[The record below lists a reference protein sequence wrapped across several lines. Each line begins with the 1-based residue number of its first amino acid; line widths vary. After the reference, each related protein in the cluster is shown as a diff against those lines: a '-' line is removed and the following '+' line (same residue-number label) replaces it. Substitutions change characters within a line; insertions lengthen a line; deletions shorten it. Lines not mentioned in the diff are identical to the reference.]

1 MLVLLA
7 RITKPVGKLLGLL
20 CVELLLISTIG
31 PLSFTDLIDLGLQ
44 GLVLDFSQGNLVFK
58 SILDAPDC
66 MSVVEVVVAYLL
78 IEGHLLSQ
86 TSLQISNSC
95 LEILRFQVKLLL
107 SHGPILLETL
117 HCVIKQCFLVLQHL
131 HQLLRLRS
139 QSVNV
144 FVRKHDC
151 LDDSTRCSL
160 RALSKTAPRA
170 ASSSTFGLGG
180 ADSILSGG
188 RSSLLCLLLL
198 RSAWCSLIFR
208 LLLKLFGNQ
217 LVGHNTL
224 L

>member
-7 RITKPVGKLLGLL
+7 RIAKPVGKLLGLL
-20 CVELLLISTIG
+20 CVELLLIPTIG
-31 PLSFTDLIDLGLQ
+31 SLSFTDLIDLGLQ

-58 SILDAPDC
+58 SILDAPNC

-131 HQLLRLRS
+131 HQLLRLRP

-151 LDDSTRCSL
+151 LDDSTCCSL

-170 ASSSTFGLGG
+170 ASGSTFWLGG

-198 RSAWCSLIFR
+198 RSAWCSLIFW

-217 LVGHNTL
+217 LVRHNTL